1 MAARRP
7 VDDTTSHGP
16 HGTGYGAL
24 LRTPRAWT
32 FLLPALVARLPYAML
47 SLGIVLLVH
56 DTTGSYGLAGAVA
69 AAAAVSQALI
79 GPQTGRLADRYG
91 QAAVLVPAVL
101 VHAGAVAALIALAR
115 AGAPD
120 WTLFLAAA
128 PAGAAVPQV
137 GAMVRARWVHRLGE
151 RPALL
156 NTAFAFESVTDEF
169 TFVIGPMLATGIA
182 TLVDPSAGLAAEA
195 ALTLI
200 GGLAFAARR
209 DTAPAPTGPAAPGDR
224 RASALS
230 SPGVRLL
237 AGAFLGLG
245 TVFGTLQVSIT
256 AFAEDAGSGGL
267 SGLVYGLFATGSMV
281 AGVLY
286 GLVPWRSSARQRMVA
301 CYALLVLGCSTL
313 WAMPN
318 LVALTVAGLFCG
330 LAIAPTLITGFT
342 LVETLVADGA
352 KTEAFTWLTGSIGLG
367 LALGSTAA
375 GQLIDRSGPSLG
387 FTVALVGSG
396 LGLVA
401 LVTMR
406 RLLLVPAPA
415 TRTVARGGA
424 VRGEAAPA
432 ARRG

>member
-7 VDDTTSHGP
+7 VDDTTP
-16 HGTGYGAL
+16 NGYGAL

-47 SLGIVLLVH
+47 GLGIVLLVR

-69 AAAAVSQALI
+69 ATAAVSQALI
-79 GPQTGRLADRYG
+79 GPQTGRLADRHG

-101 VHAGAVAALIALAR
+101 VHAAAVGALIALAHS
-115 AGAPD
+115 GAPD

-128 PAGAAVPQV
+128 PAGASVPQV
-137 GAMVRARWVHRLGE
+137 GAMVRARWVNRLNQQ
-151 RPALL
+151 PALL

-169 TFVIGPMLATGIA
+169 TFVVGPVLATGVA
-182 TLVDPSAGLAAEA
+182 TAVNPSAGLIAEA
-195 ALTLI
+195 ALTVL

-209 DTAPAPTGPAAPGDR
+209 GTAPTPSGPTAPGLR
-224 RASALS
+224 RASALA

-237 AGAFLGLG
+237 AGGFLGLG
-245 TVFGTLQVSIT
+245 TVFGALQVSIT
-256 AFAEDAGSGGL
+256 AFAEDAGTPGL
-267 SGLVYGLFATGSMV
+267 SGPVYGLFAAGSMI

-286 GLVPWRSSARQRMVA
+286 GVIPWRSSARQRMLA

-318 LVALTVAGLFCG
+318 LLSLAIAGLFCG
-330 LAIAPTLITGFT
+330 LAIAPSLITGYT

-352 KTEAFTWLTGSIGLG
+352 KTEAFTWLTGAIGLG
-367 LALGSTAA
+367 LAIGSTAA
-375 GQLIDRSGPSLG
+375 GQLIDHSGPSLG
-387 FTVALVGSG
+387 FTVALIGSG

-406 RLLLVPAPA
+406 GLLLAPAPRS
-415 TRTVARGGA
+415 RTVVHGAA
-424 VRGEAAPA
+424 VRQEPA
-432 ARRG
+432 GAGHHG

>member
-7 VDDTTSHGP
+7 VDDPTTS
-16 HGTGYGAL
+16 GTGYGAL
-24 LRTPRAWT
+24 LRTPGSWT
-32 FLLPALVARLPYAML
+32 FLLPALAARLPYAML

-56 DTTGSYGLAGAVA
+56 DTTGSYGLAGSVAAVA
-69 AAAAVSQALI
+69 AVAQALV

-91 QAAVLVPAVL
+91 QAAVLVPTVV
-101 VHAGAVAALIALAR
+101 VHALAVAALVLLAR
-115 AGAPD
+115 SGAPD

-137 GAMVRARWVHRLGE
+137 GAMVRARWVHRLGA

-169 TFVIGPMLATGIA
+169 TFVVGPMLATGVA
-182 TLVDPSAGLAAEA
+182 TLADPSVGLAAEA
-195 ALTLI
+195 ALTLL

-209 DTAPAPTGPAAPGDR
+209 DTAPVPTGPAAPGHR
-224 RASALS
+224 RASALA

-286 GLVPWRSSARQRMVA
+286 GLVPWRSGARQRMVA

-318 LVALTVAGLFCG
+318 LVALTAACLFCG
-330 LAIAPTLITGFT
+330 LAIAPTLITGYT
-342 LVETLVADGA
+342 LVESLVADGA
-352 KTEAFTWLTGSIGLG
+352 KTEAFTWLTGAIGLG

-387 FTVALVGSG
+387 FTVALAGSG

-406 RLLLVPAPA
+406 GLLAAP
-415 TRTVARGGA
+415 
-424 VRGEAAPA
+424 APA
-432 ARRG
+432 ARTVAGGGIVREQLAGAARRG

>member
-16 HGTGYGAL
+16 RGTGYGAL

-101 VHAGAVAALIALAR
+101 VHGGAVAALIVLAR

-151 RPALL
+151 RPALM

-195 ALTLI
+195 ALTLL

-424 VRGEAAPA
+424 VREEAAPA

>member
-7 VDDTTSHGP
+7 VDDTTRN
-16 HGTGYGAL
+16 GYGAL

-32 FLLPALVARLPYAML
+32 FLLPALIARLPYAML
-47 SLGIVLLVH
+47 GLGIVLLVR
-56 DTTGSYGLAGAVA
+56 DTTGSYGLAGGVAAVA
-69 AAAAVSQALI
+69 AVAQALI
-79 GPQTGRLADRYG
+79 GPQTGRLADRHG

-101 VHAGAVAALIALAR
+101 VHAAAVAALIALAH

-128 PAGAAVPQV
+128 PAGASVPQI
-137 GAMVRARWVHRLGE
+137 GAMVRARWVNRLDGQ
-151 RPALL
+151 PALL

-169 TFVIGPMLATGIA
+169 TFVVGPVLATAIA
-182 TLVDPSAGLAAEA
+182 TAVDPSVGLVAEA
-195 ALTLI
+195 ALTLL

-209 DTAPAPTGPAAPGDR
+209 GTAPAPAGPDAHGLR
-224 RASALS
+224 RASALA

-237 AGAFLGLG
+237 AGGFLGLG
-245 TVFGTLQVSIT
+245 SVFGALQVSIT
-256 AFAEDAGSGGL
+256 AFAEDAGSPGL
-267 SGLVYGLFATGSMV
+267 SGPVYGLFAAGSMV

-286 GLVPWRSSARQRMVA
+286 GLVPWRSPARQRMLA

-318 LVALTVAGLFCG
+318 LVSLAIAGLFCG
-330 LAIAPTLITGFT
+330 LAIAPTLITGYT

-352 KTEAFTWLTGSIGLG
+352 KTEAFTWLTGAIGLG

-387 FTVALVGSG
+387 FTVALIGSG

-406 RLLLVPAPA
+406 GLLLSRGSSG
-415 TRTVARGGA
+415 RTVAGGA
-424 VRGEAAPA
+424 AVSREPVEA